1 MSTGFLAV
9 TAEEVSITTR
19 LLMEG
24 RIPIK
29 TEGHNL
35 LFHFQMLNR
44 SCETVLVQFF
54 GVLTV
59 LGIVQN
65 LSEALHC
72 KAERAPSKDRFC
84 YRVRVVVEEAWI

>member
-19 LLMEG
+19 LLMEA

-35 LFHFQMLNR
+35 LFHFQTTFPWLKEWGSLLSASPSQDVR
-44 SCETVLVQFF
+44 HLCIR
-54 GVLTV
+54 
-59 LGIVQN
+59 IVGHGK
-65 LSEALHC
+65 STPA
-72 KAERAPSKDRFC
+72 S
-84 YRVRVVVEEAWI
+84 